1 MTSYWYVLLIP
12 AALLFGWLGATHN
25 AREQAVFLERIADVI
40 EHAPTI
46 PPETERAI
54 KDALASVRGRIAPV
68 DGPLQERRKLA
79 IERIEA
85 MLSAKDVAQTT
96 GFSSRNGRRNLALD

>member
-12 AALLFGWLGATHN
+12 AALLFGWLGVTHN
-25 AREQAVFLERIADVI
+25 TREQTVFLERIADVI

-54 KDALASVRGRIAPV
+54 KDAMASVRGRLAPV
-68 DGPLQERRKLA
+68 DGPLEVRQKLA

-85 MLSAKDVAQTT
+85 VLSAKDLAQTT
-96 GFSSRNGRRNLALD
+96 GFSSRNGRRNLAQD

>member
-54 KDALASVRGRIAPV
+54 KDALESVRGRIPV
-68 DGPLQERRKLA
+68 DGPLQERQNLA

-96 GFSSRNGRRNLALD
+96 GFSSRNGRRNLVQD